1 LAALGLLLSTLLCAA
16 LLLLSTLCPS
26 STPLM
31 AALWVLICSLLC
43 TGPG

>member
-1 LAALGLLLSTLLCAA
+1 LAALGLLLSTLL
-16 LLLLSTLCPS
+16 LLPTLCLS